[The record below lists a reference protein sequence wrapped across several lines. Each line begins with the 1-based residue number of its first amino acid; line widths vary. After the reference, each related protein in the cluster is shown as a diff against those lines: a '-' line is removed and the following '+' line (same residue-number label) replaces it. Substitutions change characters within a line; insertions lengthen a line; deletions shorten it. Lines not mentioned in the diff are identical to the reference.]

1 MPVRV
6 NLLFMMNTLP
16 ENNSSVSLEDHS
28 RAEEWDNSDR
38 TEIESSAASIYA
50 QGGLSHL
57 QTFAANQV
65 LGKKVT
71 ASWRAAL
78 AIRDAGPPAML
89 RSVRPNIVQSIRA
102 FRTNDL
108 MEAASEL
115 GQHFVYTNCAQA
127 MTKGE
132 VLESIANAYMF
143 TKQQAKNFD
152 PLLDALTTLVDK
164 AGPQPGFVVVLEGL
178 PCTQKFDKEARDTLL
193 DVFRDAVD
201 FWSERR
207 VPYRVFYSFA

>member
-1 MPVRV
+1 
-6 NLLFMMNTLP
+6 
-16 ENNSSVSLEDHS
+16 
-28 RAEEWDNSDR
+28 
-38 TEIESSAASIYA
+38 
-50 QGGLSHL
+50 
-57 QTFAANQV
+57 AANQD

-78 AIRDAGPPAML
+78 AMRDAGPPAML

-102 FRTNDL
+102 FRTSDL
-108 MEAASEL
+108 AEAATEL
-115 GQHFVYTNCAQA
+115 GQHFVYASCTNAN
-127 MTKGE
+127 TKGE
-132 VLESIANAYMF
+132 VLEAIANAYMF

-178 PCTQKFDKEARDTLL
+178 PCTQKFDKEARETLL
-193 DVFRDAVD
+193 DVFRDAVE

>member
-1 MPVRV
+1 
-6 NLLFMMNTLP
+6 MNNHPDNTD
-16 ENNSSVSLEDHS
+16 SAGWEDHS
-28 RAEEWDNSDR
+28 RAGNWDNNDR
-38 TEIESSAASIYA
+38 VDNESPAANVYA
-50 QGGLSHL
+50 QGGLSLL
-57 QTFAANQV
+57 QNYAANQAS
-65 LGKKVT
+65 GKKVT

-102 FRTNDL
+102 FRTPDL
-108 MEAASEL
+108 AEAASEL
-115 GQHFVYTNCAQA
+115 GQHFIYANCANA
-127 MTKGE
+127 VTKGE

-152 PLLDALTTLVDK
+152 PLLDALTTMVDK

-178 PCTQKFDKEARDTLL
+178 PCTQKFDKEARETLL

>member
-1 MPVRV
+1 M
-6 NLLFMMNTLP
+6 
-16 ENNSSVSLEDHS
+16 
-28 RAEEWDNSDR
+28 
-38 TEIESSAASIYA
+38 
-50 QGGLSHL
+50 
-57 QTFAANQV
+57 
-65 LGKKVT
+65 T

-78 AIRDAGPPAML
+78 AMRDAGPPAML

-102 FRTNDL
+102 FRTSDL
-108 MEAASEL
+108 AEAANEL
-115 GQHFVYTNCAQA
+115 GQHFVYAACTNAN
-127 MTKGE
+127 TKGE
-132 VLESIANAYMF
+132 VLEAIANAYMF

-178 PCTQKFDKEARDTLL
+178 PCTQKFDKEARETLL
-193 DVFRDAVD
+193 DVFRDAVE

>member
-1 MPVRV
+1 
-6 NLLFMMNTLP
+6 
-16 ENNSSVSLEDHS
+16 
-28 RAEEWDNSDR
+28 
-38 TEIESSAASIYA
+38 
-50 QGGLSHL
+50 
-57 QTFAANQV
+57 
-65 LGKKVT
+65 
-71 ASWRAAL
+71 
-78 AIRDAGPPAML
+78 
-89 RSVRPNIVQSIRA
+89 
-102 FRTNDL
+102 

-178 PCTQKFDKEARDTLL
+178 PCTQKFDKEARETLL

>member
-1 MPVRV
+1 
-6 NLLFMMNTLP
+6 MNNRS
-16 ENNSSVSLEDHS
+16 ENGTTVGFDEHS
-28 RAEEWDNSDR
+28 RAESWDSNDR
-38 TEIESSAASIYA
+38 LETESSAANIYA
-50 QGGLSHL
+50 EGGLSRL
-57 QTFAANQV
+57 QTYAANQV
-65 LGKKVT
+65 SGKKVT

-78 AIRDAGPPAML
+78 AVRDAGPPAML

-102 FRTNDL
+102 FRTSDL
-108 MEAASEL
+108 AEAATEL
-115 GQHFVYTNCAQA
+115 GQHFVYAACTNAN
-127 MTKGE
+127 TKGE
-132 VLESIANAYMF
+132 VLEAIANAYMF

-178 PCTQKFDKEARDTLL
+178 PCTQKFDKEARETLL
-193 DVFRDAVD
+193 DVFRDAVE